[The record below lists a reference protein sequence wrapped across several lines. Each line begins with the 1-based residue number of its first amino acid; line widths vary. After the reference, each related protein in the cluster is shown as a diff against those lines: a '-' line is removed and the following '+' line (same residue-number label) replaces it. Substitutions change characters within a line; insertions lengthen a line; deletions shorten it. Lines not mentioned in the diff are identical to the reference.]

1 MAIQPDILAT
11 TLRILRDKEVDNTF
25 RTTPI
30 LEATQR
36 LGNVETVDGGSKVDS
51 PVILT
56 DHSTITQLSTGYE
69 AVNLAVKDPFRTSS
83 YEWCDFVAP
92 VVMTKKEETSNKGE
106 RAIVRIYEGRMK
118 QVMGMLRR
126 EVSKQLIAGNSS
138 ILTDLQTLN
147 GFSAAA
153 GTGWFE
159 GEAFGS
165 QSNTVGGIAKSGF
178 PASWQN
184 QAQTAGAAFAT
195 NGLRAMSRIFI
206 DAQTYAPEGDID
218 LILASPTSYELYK
231 NELQSL
237 ERYTSA
243 NEQRNMVGKLG
254 LKYNGADMF
263 IEPNLGYNGTVDKA
277 GATVKP
283 ISMFFLNSSL
293 FSVYFDQDG
302 QFELEEATPISGYAA
317 TAFQIFVRMQICTS
331 NLSGHG
337 VLYDAEA

>member
-30 LEATQR
+30 LEAAER
-36 LGNVETVDGGSKVDS
+36 LGNIERVDGGSKVDA

-69 AVNLAVKDPFRTSS
+69 AVNLSVKDPFRTAS

-92 VVMTKKEETSNKGE
+92 IVMTKKEETSNKGE

-126 EVSKQLIAGNSS
+126 EVSKQLIAGTSTV
-138 ILTDLQTLN
+138 LTDLQTLN
-147 GFSAAA
+147 GFSAVA

-165 QSNTVGGIAKSGF
+165 QTNTVGGIGKGSF
-178 PASWQN
+178 PTSWQN
-184 QAQTAGAAFAT
+184 QSATAGAAFAT
-195 NGLRAMSRIFI
+195 NGLRAMSSLHVQ
-206 DAQTYAPEGDID
+206 AQTYAPEGDID
-218 LILASPTSYELYK
+218 IILASPTSYELYK
-231 NELQSL
+231 NELQKL

-243 NEQRNMVGKLG
+243 NEERNMAGRLA
-254 LKYNGADMF
+254 LKYNGADMY
-263 IEPNLGYNGTVDKA
+263 IEPNLGFTGTVNK
-277 GATVKP
+277 GAATTKP
-283 ISMFFLNSSL
+283 ISMYMLNSKL
-293 FSVYFDQDG
+293 FNVYFDTDG
-302 QFELEEATPISGYAA
+302 YFELGEANPLSGYAA
-317 TAFQIFVRMQICTS
+317 TTFEIYVRMQVCSS